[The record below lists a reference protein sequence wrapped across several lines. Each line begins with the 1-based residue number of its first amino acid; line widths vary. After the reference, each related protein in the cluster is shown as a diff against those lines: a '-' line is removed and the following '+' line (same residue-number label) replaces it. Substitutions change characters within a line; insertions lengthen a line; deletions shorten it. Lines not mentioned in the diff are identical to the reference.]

1 MANFIFK
8 LALLSFIVWVVYMIA
23 TGNMGKA
30 KEATQNYSDVMLQG
44 KPTSQQNPE
53 AEKQK

>member
-8 LALLSFIVWVVYMIA
+8 LALLGFVVWVVYMIA

-30 KEATQNYSDVMLQG
+30 KEATQNYSDVLLQG
-44 KPTSQQNPE
+44 KPTT
-53 AEKQK
+53 K